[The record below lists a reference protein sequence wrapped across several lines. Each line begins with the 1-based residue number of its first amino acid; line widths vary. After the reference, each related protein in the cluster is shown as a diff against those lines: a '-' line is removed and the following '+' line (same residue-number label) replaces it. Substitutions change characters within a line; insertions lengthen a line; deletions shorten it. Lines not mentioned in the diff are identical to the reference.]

1 MVADLR
7 GDLLGAED
15 HLTAEWSTSYSGIW
29 TQWTG
34 VLAGPI
40 AWSAMLGFD
49 YALTK
54 WSCNHSGALLLQLV
68 AVLAIAC
75 TGAGAYAAWRTLM
88 LVPATVGDDGGH
100 PLDRSRFMG
109 LLGIASSALFALLLI
124 AESVPI
130 WTLHGVCW

>member
-1 MVADLR
+1 
-7 GDLLGAED
+7 
-15 HLTAEWSTSYSGIW
+15 
-29 TQWTG
+29 
-34 VLAGPI
+34 
-40 AWSAMLGFD
+40 
-49 YALTK
+49 
-54 WSCNHSGALLLQLV
+54 
-68 AVLAIAC
+68 
-75 TGAGAYAAWRTLM
+75 M